1 MFEEEFL
8 MADLDKK
15 QNGASPVEQSKD
27 ADDILDS
34 PYDDIPEVKDKS
46 LKEIKEK
53 DLDRGQELYT
63 GFGFG
68 GVDASGVDVEDIAD
82 SNPVPRVSE
91 GNKDEHVFIAGSGKK
106 APANENVPIKTI
118 TKEENTIF
126 ETARDDEQ
134 NIAPV
139 RENVNNKVESYREVP
154 EDTKVVIKPDNG
166 DVVYRETT
174 IDRPIGRT
182 SVLTDKRVVDTKNTG
197 LTYNKES
204 AIDVPADYQLAGV
217 YYGNDYRDNRNY
229 LIGPY
234 QTDAYSIKKHYK
246 NQARDRKGGLPI
258 KKIALGVAAVAG
270 VLWLI
275 KDDDDGFFG

>member
-1 MFEEEFL
+1 M
-8 MADLDKK
+8 
-15 QNGASPVEQSKD
+15 
-27 ADDILDS
+27 DS

-82 SNPVPRVSE
+82 SNSVPRVSE
-91 GNKDEHVFIAGSGKK
+91 GNKNEHIFVAGSGKK
-106 APANENVPIKTI
+106 APANENVPINTI
-118 TKEENTIF
+118 TKEENTVF
-126 ETARDDEQ
+126 ETARNDEQ

-166 DVVYRETT
+166 DVIYRETT
-174 IDRPIGRT
+174 IDRPIGRA
-182 SVLTDKRVVDTKNTG
+182 SVMPDKRVGDTQNTD

-217 YYGNDYRDNRNY
+217 YYGNDYRDSRNY

-246 NQARDRKGGLPI
+246 NEARDRKGGLPI

>member
-1 MFEEEFL
+1 MCEEEFL

-53 DLDRGQELYT
+53 ELDRGQELYT

-91 GNKDEHVFIAGSGKK
+91 GNKNEHIFVAGSGKK

-118 TKEENTIF
+118 TKEENTVF
-126 ETARDDEQ
+126 ETARNDEQ

-139 RENVNNKVESYREVP
+139 RENANNKVESYREVP

-166 DVVYRETT
+166 DVIYRETT
-174 IDRPIGRT
+174 IDRPIGRS
-182 SVLTDKRVVDTKNTG
+182 SVVTDKRVGDTQNTG

-217 YYGNDYRDNRNY
+217 YYGNDYRDSRNY

-246 NQARDRKGGLPI
+246 NQVRDRKGGLPI

>member
-91 GNKDEHVFIAGSGKK
+91 GNRDEHVFVAGSGKK

-118 TKEENTIF
+118 TKEENTVF
-126 ETARDDEQ
+126 EAARDDEQ

-139 RENVNNKVESYREVP
+139 RENANNKVESYREVP

-174 IDRPIGRT
+174 IDRPIGRA
-182 SVLTDKRVVDTKNTG
+182 SVVPDKRVGDTQNTG

-217 YYGNDYRDNRNY
+217 YYGNDYRDSRNY